1 MIEEW
6 EVGNLVYISFDNKE
20 NGTTRVVNLQQF
32 TIIFL
37 LVKICVHYCMYGT
50 FSFSIK
56 FKHIVVLYLVFIGK
70 CNTICILLV
79 NTIIYLILI
88 GDVMYC
94 YLTTKSL
101 VLQLTN
107 TFFFFQRK
115 HHSSNSF
122 TTNYWIIKLK
132 LKYNRILYI
141 KLNLIGVKR
150 GRMEKG
156 RTKMKKKRRFSP
168 IWLERKGGRKIVRWG
183 GFST

>member
-1 MIEEW
+1 M
-6 EVGNLVYISFDNKE
+6 YISFDNKE

-37 LVKICVHYCMYGT
+37 SVEICVHYCMYST
-50 FSFSIK
+50 FSFSTK

-94 YLTTKSL
+94 YLTAKSL
-101 VLQLTN
+101 VPQLID
-107 TFFFFQRK
+107 TFLFQRK
-115 HHSSNSF
+115 HHNSNSF
-122 TTNYWIIKLK
+122 TTNYRIIKLK